1 MSSEGSKVLFRSR
14 TFVLSVLLGISV
26 LGCDLFG
33 PSVERYLIR
42 VDSIVAPVVVSPDDT
57 LRVRFQGEVGPNGCY
72 RLVRVAR
79 EVTTSSLEV
88 IFHGEHRVDSGHD
101 CTQAIVTM
109 DHEETVEPPL
119 AGPFKI
125 TVHQPDGSFRERVVT
140 VE

>member
-1 MSSEGSKVLFRSR
+1 MSDEGSKGLLRR
-14 TFVLSVLLGISV
+14 RGFVPSVLLGIS
-26 LGCDLFG
+26 LLCCDLFG
-33 PSVERYLIR
+33 LSVERYLIR
-42 VDSIVAPVVVSPDDT
+42 VDSVVAPFVVAADDT
-57 LRVRFQGEVGPNGCY
+57 LRVRFQGEVGPDGCY

-88 IFHGEHRVDSGHD
+88 VFYGEHREDGGY

-119 AGPFKI
+119 VGPFKI
-125 TVHQPDGSFRERVVT
+125 TVHQPGGSLREQVVT